1 MSVMQEAQNQSPVAV
16 GLPEARLLLCCA
28 RTSKDADTASRITA
42 LLQEDIDWARL
53 LGLARKHRLTPLLY
67 WHLGVGNAE
76 AVPKHISEQLRAYFH
91 HNSLRNLQLTREL
104 LRLIRMFEAR
114 GVPVIPYKGP
124 TLAAFAYGNFA
135 LREFIDLDILVH
147 KQDIPRARK
156 LLTSME
162 YREQNRLTR
171 AQEAAFFESQ
181 REYVFV
187 HESGSVVELHWAVT
201 PRILSFPLDPESLW
215 GRVGKVTIGGDAVLT
230 FSPEDIMLL
239 LCVHGSKHLWY
250 RLAWICDVAELICV
264 TETMDWERLL
274 DRASHLG
281 AQRMLFLGLYLANGL
296 LGAALPRTVLEK
308 LQTDP
313 AIIPLARQVQV
324 WLFQESGEETD
335 IFARGRDDA
344 SSFHPFRVKIRE
356 RLRDKAA
363 YVARATLVPT
373 PEDWELLPLPKPF
386 FPLYY
391 ALRPVRLSG
400 RYGQRILTWLQHSS
414 KQ

>member
-1 MSVMQEAQNQSPVAV
+1 
-16 GLPEARLLLCCA
+16 LLLCCA
-28 RTSKDADTASRITA
+28 RTSKDSETASRIKA
-42 LLQEDIDWARL
+42 LLQEGIDWARL
-53 LGLARKHRLTPLLY
+53 LGLARKHRLRPLLY
-67 WHLGVGNAE
+67 WHLGVENAE
-76 AVPKHISEQLRAYFH
+76 AVPKHVGEQLRAYFH

-104 LRLIRMFEAR
+104 LGILRVFETR
-114 GVPVIPYKGP
+114 GIPVIPYKGP

-147 KQDIPRARK
+147 KQDIPRARE

-171 AQEAAFFESQ
+171 AQETAFLESQ

-215 GRVGKVTIGGDAVLT
+215 RRVGKVTVGGDVVLT
-230 FSPEDIMLL
+230 FSPEDILLL

-250 RLAWICDVAELICV
+250 RLAWICDVAELIRV
-264 TETMDWERLL
+264 TETMEWEQLL
-274 DRASHLG
+274 DRASQLG
-281 AQRMLFLGLYLANGL
+281 ARRMLFLGLFLASDL

-313 AIIPLARQVQV
+313 AMVPLARQVQA
-324 WLFQESGEETD
+324 WLFQDNGVETD
-335 IFARGRDDA
+335 IFARGLDEA

-373 PEDWELLPLPKPF
+373 PEDWELLPLPKAF

-391 ALRPVRLSG
+391 ALRPIRLSG
-400 RYGQRILTWLQHSS
+400 RYGQRILTRPQRSS
-414 KQ
+414 